1 MVKKLFYFLH
11 EWFYLKTK
19 VLFKTIKI
27 FGIKNANSF
36 NPYLIEIKSQSG
48 MYLKYAILIENKK
61 PLIVRL
67 DLQDIISVCFN
78 SPILLLDEK
87 REENLLPSNVNII
100 FFKYRKLSINEFI
113 QILSLFELRKYKPN
127 KFVSLQKNIDIFNY
141 DDWQILKLSQKRSN
155 KIEFLWDMK
164 DIIIVEKEP
173 YKNKKR
179 LKKLLN

>member
-1 MVKKLFYFLH
+1 M
-11 EWFYLKTK
+11 
-19 VLFKTIKI
+19 
-27 FGIKNANSF
+27 
-36 NPYLIEIKSQSG
+36 
-48 MYLKYAILIENKK
+48 
-61 PLIVRL
+61 
-67 DLQDIISVCFN
+67 
-78 SPILLLDEK
+78 
-87 REENLLPSNVNII
+87 
-100 FFKYRKLSINEFI
+100 SINEFI